1 MIKNNVN
8 KEVIEYIYNALS
20 NLYIEILSKQ
30 QKPVLELMENNKLEG
45 WCWQTTESIILFL
58 DDNDYI
64 ERGNLY
70 FNKSKPYYHSWI
82 CFKYNND
89 EYVLDACFNILCKK
103 QEYIDNFNT
112 EVLGKVTAKEVK
124 KEFIKQMT
132 TPKEEIE
139 QDYIVKQF
147 SSFLKEIC
155 GDVDEER
162 KKRKKEEI
170 VVHAKEDVNTPLYRN
185 GSGYITELEEGKVKK
200 ILVHYYLH

>member
-8 KEVIEYIYNALS
+8 KEVVEYIYDILS
-20 NLYIEILSKQ
+20 DLYIEILLKPKKQ
-30 QKPVLELMENNKLEG
+30 VLELMENNKLEG

-58 DDNDYI
+58 DDDDCI

-70 FNKSKPYYHSWI
+70 FNNNKPYYHSWV

-103 QEYIDNFNT
+103 QEYIDNFHT

-124 KEFIKQMT
+124 KEFIKQIT
-132 TPKEEIE
+132 TPKVEKE

-147 SSFLKEIC
+147 SSFLKEMC

-170 VVHAKEDVNTPLYRN
+170 VVHAKEDINTPLYRN